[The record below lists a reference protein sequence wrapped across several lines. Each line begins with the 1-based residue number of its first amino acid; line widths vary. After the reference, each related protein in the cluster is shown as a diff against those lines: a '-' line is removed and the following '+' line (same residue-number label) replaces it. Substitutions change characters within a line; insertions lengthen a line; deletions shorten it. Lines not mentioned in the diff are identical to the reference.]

1 MNAVNDNKLT
11 SALMYF
17 SLLKTRL
24 SEGLVYLMASPGT
37 RFISSRLVKI
47 IKYSVLLMVMII
59 FVSINLYVH
68 NTLSAKISSN
78 LDLETIRLNIFSSC
92 PNRLKITQDGIVFFK
107 FIAIRPKLG
116 HARVLEAFLEKPRA
130 KDELFVLSKGFFM
143 LYCHGDV
150 DEVNGKLYKTDMDYT
165 LIKWKKS
172 FELQI
177 LGNFHVLEGTSLFK
191 LVITWRSKGINLLMF
206 IGLLSICWTF
216 LSHRKVWA

>member
-1 MNAVNDNKLT
+1 MNAINDNKLT

-107 FIAIRPKLG
+107 FIAIRPKTRQGSRSLL
-116 HARVLEAFLEKPRA
+116 RKTP
-130 KDELFVLSKGFFM
+130 
-143 LYCHGDV
+143 
-150 DEVNGKLYKTDMDYT
+150 GKRW
-165 LIKWKKS
+165 IVCS
-172 FELQI
+172 
-177 LGNFHVLEGTSLFK
+177 LEGFLHA
-191 LVITWRSKGINLLMF
+191 
-206 IGLLSICWTF
+206 LLSWGCG
-216 LSHRKVWA
+216 RG

>member
-1 MNAVNDNKLT
+1 MNAINDNKLT

-116 HARVLEAFLEKPRA
+116 HARVLEAYLEKTRA
-130 KDELFVLSKGFFM
+130 KDELFVLSKGFFT

-150 DEVNGKLYKTDMDYT
+150 DEVNGKLYKDYT

-172 FELQI
+172 FEVADPRQFSRIGGHQSFQAGHYLAI
-177 LGNFHVLEGTSLFK
+177 ERNEFANVLDYC
-191 LVITWRSKGINLLMF
+191 RSVGRFYHIAKFGHK
-206 IGLLSICWTF
+206 T
-216 LSHRKVWA
+216 

>member
-1 MNAVNDNKLT
+1 MNAINDNKLT

-78 LDLETIRLNIFSSC
+78 LDLETIRLNFFSSC
-92 PNRLKITQDGIVFFK
+92 PKPIKDNTKWNS
-107 FIAIRPKLG
+107 
-116 HARVLEAFLEKPRA
+116 FLQ
-130 KDELFVLSKGFFM
+130 V
-143 LYCHGDV
+143 YCNSTKAWTRQGSRSLLRKTP
-150 DEVNGKLYKTDMDYT
+150 GK
-165 LIKWKKS
+165 
-172 FELQI
+172 
-177 LGNFHVLEGTSLFK
+177 
-191 LVITWRSKGINLLMF
+191 R
-206 IGLLSICWTF
+206 
-216 LSHRKVWA
+216 